1 MDKSLL
7 RLNLQLFATTMTTET
22 GSLSAEMKTF
32 YEKRL
37 LDQAE
42 PLLVHNQFGDK
53 YPIPAG
59 SGKKIEF
66 RKYSALPKAL
76 TALTEGVTPAGNS
89 LTVTTVEGT
98 VKQYGDWIQL
108 SDMLQMTAID
118 NNVVQATKLLSS
130 QAGRTLDTVT
140 REVLA
145 GGTNVIYAPKV
156 VDGAETEV
164 LSRSTLT
171 PECVLTPFVVMR
183 AAATLEAMN
192 TPKIDGSYVL
202 IIHPYCRETLQESPG
217 WVDVVKYK
225 EGNNT
230 FSGEIGKI
238 GDVRV
243 VTTSEAKVINDSTCP
258 VVENT
263 TYYSVFTSLLLG
275 ANAYG
280 VTELENG
287 GLQHIVKQLGY
298 GEDPLNQRSS
308 CGWKATSAAVRL
320 CEEYMVRIESLS
332 PVWSKKVKAN

>member
-53 YPIPAG
+53 YPIPANN
-59 SGKKIEF
+59 GKKIEF

-89 LTVTTVEGT
+89 LNVTTVEGT

-202 IIHPYCRETLQESPG
+202 ITHPYCRETLQESPG

-243 VTTSEAKVINDSTCP
+243 VTTSEAKIINDSTCP
-258 VVENT
+258 VVEDS

-280 VTELENG
+280 VTMLENG

-308 CGWKATSAAVRL
+308 CGWKATSVAVRL

>member
-164 LSRSTLT
+164 ISRSTLT

-202 IIHPYCRETLQESPG
+202 ITHPYCRETLQESPG

-243 VTTSEAKVINDSTCP
+243 VTTSEAKVINDSSCP
-258 VVENT
+258 VVEST

-280 VTELENG
+280 VTMLENG

-308 CGWKATSAAVRL
+308 CGWKATSVAVRL

>member
-7 RLNLQLFATTMTTET
+7 KLNLQLFATTMTTET

-53 YPIPAG
+53 YPIPANN
-59 SGKKIEF
+59 GKKIEF

-238 GDVRV
+238 GNVRV

-258 VVENT
+258 VVEST

-280 VTELENG
+280 VTMLENG

-308 CGWKATSAAVRL
+308 CGWKATSVAVRL

>member
-192 TPKIDGSYVL
+192 TPKINGSYVL
-202 IIHPYCRETLQESPG
+202 ITHPYCRETLQESPG

-243 VTTSEAKVINDSTCP
+243 VTTSEAKVINGSTCP
-258 VVENT
+258 VVEES

-308 CGWKATSAAVRL
+308 CGWKATSVAVRL

>member
-243 VTTSEAKVINDSTCP
+243 VTTSEAKIINDSTCP
-258 VVENT
+258 VVKDS

-280 VTELENG
+280 VTMLENG

-308 CGWKATSAAVRL
+308 CGWKATSVAVRL

>member
-53 YPIPAG
+53 YPIPANN
-59 SGKKIEF
+59 GKKIEF

-89 LTVTTVEGT
+89 LNVTTVEGT

-202 IIHPYCRETLQESPG
+202 ITHPYCRETLQESPG

-243 VTTSEAKVINDSTCP
+243 VTTSEAKIINDSTCP
-258 VVENT
+258 VVEST

-280 VTELENG
+280 VTRLENG

-308 CGWKATSAAVRL
+308 CGWKATSVAVRL

>member
-7 RLNLQLFATTMTTET
+7 KLNLQLFATTMTTET

-53 YPIPAG
+53 YPIPANN
-59 SGKKIEF
+59 GKKIEF

-258 VVENT
+258 VVEST

-308 CGWKATSAAVRL
+308 CGWKATSVAVRL

>member
-164 LSRSTLT
+164 LSRSALT

-243 VTTSEAKVINDSTCP
+243 VTTSEAKIINDSTCP
-258 VVENT
+258 VVEST

-280 VTELENG
+280 VTMLENG

-308 CGWKATSAAVRL
+308 CGWKATSVAVRL

>member
-1 MDKSLL
+1 MDKNLL

-53 YPIPAG
+53 YPIPANN
-59 SGKKIEF
+59 GKKIEF

-89 LTVTTVEGT
+89 LNVTTVEGT

-192 TPKIDGSYVL
+192 TPKINGSYVL
-202 IIHPYCRETLQESPG
+202 ITHPYCRETLQESPG

-243 VTTSEAKVINDSTCP
+243 VTTSEAKIINDSTCP
-258 VVENT
+258 VVEST

-308 CGWKATSAAVRL
+308 CGWKATSVAVRL

>member
-7 RLNLQLFATTMTTET
+7 RLNLQLFATAMTTET

-53 YPIPAG
+53 YPIPANN
-59 SGKKIEF
+59 GKKIEF

-258 VVENT
+258 VVEES

-308 CGWKATSAAVRL
+308 CGWKATSVAVRL

>member
-53 YPIPAG
+53 YPIPANN
-59 SGKKIEF
+59 GKKIEF

-89 LTVTTVEGT
+89 LNVTTVEGT

-202 IIHPYCRETLQESPG
+202 ITHPYCRETLQESPG

-243 VTTSEAKVINDSTCP
+243 VTTSEAKIINDSTCP
-258 VVENT
+258 VVEST

-280 VTELENG
+280 VTMLENG

-308 CGWKATSAAVRL
+308 CGWKATSVAVRL

>member
-53 YPIPAG
+53 YPIPANN
-59 SGKKIEF
+59 GKKIEF

-164 LSRSTLT
+164 LSRKTLT
-171 PECVLTPFVVMR
+171 TDCVLTPFVVMR

-258 VVENT
+258 VVEST

-308 CGWKATSAAVRL
+308 CGWKATSVAVRL

>member
-145 GGTNVIYAPKV
+145 GGTNVMYAPKV

-192 TPKIDGSYVL
+192 TPKINGSYVL
-202 IIHPYCRETLQESPG
+202 ITHPYCRETLQESPG

-258 VVENT
+258 VVEES

-280 VTELENG
+280 VTMLENG

-308 CGWKATSAAVRL
+308 CGWKATSVAVRL

>member
-89 LTVTTVEGT
+89 LNVTTVEGT

-192 TPKIDGSYVL
+192 TPKINGSYVL

-243 VTTSEAKVINDSTCP
+243 VTTSEAKVINDKTCP
-258 VVENT
+258 VVEST

-280 VTELENG
+280 VTMLENG

-308 CGWKATSAAVRL
+308 CGWKATSVAVRL

>member
-1 MDKSLL
+1 MDKNLL

-53 YPIPAG
+53 YPIPANN
-59 SGKKIEF
+59 GKKIEF

-258 VVENT
+258 VVEES

-308 CGWKATSAAVRL
+308 CGWKATSVAVRL

>member
-258 VVENT
+258 VVEES

-280 VTELENG
+280 VTMLENG

-308 CGWKATSAAVRL
+308 CGWKATSVAVRL

>member
-53 YPIPAG
+53 YPIPANN
-59 SGKKIEF
+59 GKKIEF

-130 QAGRTLDTVT
+130 QAGRTMDTVT

-145 GGTNVIYAPKV
+145 GGTNVMYAPKV

-258 VVENT
+258 VVEST
-263 TYYSVFTSLLLG
+263 TYYSVFTSLMLG

-308 CGWKATSAAVRL
+308 CGWKATSVAVRL

>member
-202 IIHPYCRETLQESPG
+202 ITHPYCRETLQESPG

-258 VVENT
+258 VVEES

-308 CGWKATSAAVRL
+308 CGWKATSVAVRL

>member
-53 YPIPAG
+53 YPIPANN
-59 SGKKIEF
+59 GKKIEF

-258 VVENT
+258 VEKST

-308 CGWKATSAAVRL
+308 CGWKATSVAVRL

-332 PVWSKKVKAN
+332 PVWSKKVKEN

>member
-7 RLNLQLFATTMTTET
+7 KLNLQLFATTMTTET

-53 YPIPAG
+53 YPIPANN
-59 SGKKIEF
+59 GKKIEF

-258 VVENT
+258 VVEST

-280 VTELENG
+280 VTMLENG

-308 CGWKATSAAVRL
+308 CGWKATSVAVRL

>member
-53 YPIPAG
+53 YPIPANN
-59 SGKKIEF
+59 GKKIEF

-89 LTVTTVEGT
+89 LNVTTVEGT

-243 VTTSEAKVINDSTCP
+243 VTTSEAKIINDSTCP
-258 VVENT
+258 VVEST

>member
-7 RLNLQLFATTMTTET
+7 KLNLQLFATTMTTET

-53 YPIPAG
+53 YPIPANN
-59 SGKKIEF
+59 GKKIEF

-202 IIHPYCRETLQESPG
+202 ITHPYCRETLQESPG

-258 VVENT
+258 VVEST

-280 VTELENG
+280 VTMLENG

-308 CGWKATSAAVRL
+308 CGWKATSVAVRL

>member
-89 LTVTTVEGT
+89 LNVTTVEGT

-192 TPKIDGSYVL
+192 TPKINGSYVL

-258 VVENT
+258 VVEST

>member
-53 YPIPAG
+53 YPIPANN
-59 SGKKIEF
+59 GKKIEF

-130 QAGRTLDTVT
+130 QAGRTMDTVT

-258 VVENT
+258 VVEES

-308 CGWKATSAAVRL
+308 CGWKATSVAVRL

>member
-53 YPIPAG
+53 YPIPANN
-59 SGKKIEF
+59 GKKIEF

-202 IIHPYCRETLQESPG
+202 ITHPYCRETLQESPG

-258 VVENT
+258 VVEST

-280 VTELENG
+280 VTELANG

-308 CGWKATSAAVRL
+308 CGWKATSVAVRL

>member
-53 YPIPAG
+53 YPIPANN
-59 SGKKIEF
+59 GKKIEF

-258 VVENT
+258 VVEES

-287 GLQHIVKQLGY
+287 GLQHIVKQMGY

-308 CGWKATSAAVRL
+308 CGWKATSVAVRL

>member
-1 MDKSLL
+1 MDKSRL

-258 VVENT
+258 VVEST

-280 VTELENG
+280 VTMLENG

-308 CGWKATSAAVRL
+308 CGWKATSVAVRL

>member
-53 YPIPAG
+53 YPIPANN
-59 SGKKIEF
+59 GKKIEF

-89 LTVTTVEGT
+89 LNVTTVEGT

-243 VTTSEAKVINDSTCP
+243 VTTSEAKVFNDSTCP
-258 VVENT
+258 VVEST

-308 CGWKATSAAVRL
+308 CGWKATSVAVRL

>member
-7 RLNLQLFATTMTTET
+7 KLNLQLFATTMTTET

-53 YPIPAG
+53 YPIPANN
-59 SGKKIEF
+59 GKKIEF

-192 TPKIDGSYVL
+192 TPKINGSYVL

-258 VVENT
+258 VVEES

-308 CGWKATSAAVRL
+308 CGWKATSVAVRL

>member
-53 YPIPAG
+53 YPIPANN
-59 SGKKIEF
+59 GKKIEF

-192 TPKIDGSYVL
+192 TPKINGSYVL
-202 IIHPYCRETLQESPG
+202 ITHPYCRETLQESPG

-258 VVENT
+258 VVEES

>member
-89 LTVTTVEGT
+89 LNVTTVEGT

-202 IIHPYCRETLQESPG
+202 ITHPYCRETLQESPG

-243 VTTSEAKVINDSTCP
+243 VTTSEAKIINDSTCP
-258 VVENT
+258 VVEDS

-280 VTELENG
+280 VTMLENG

-308 CGWKATSAAVRL
+308 CGWKATSVAVRL

>member
-192 TPKIDGSYVL
+192 TPKINGSYVL
-202 IIHPYCRETLQESPG
+202 ITHPYCRETLQESPG

-243 VTTSEAKVINDSTCP
+243 VTTSEAKIINDSTCP
-258 VVENT
+258 VVEDS

-308 CGWKATSAAVRL
+308 CGWKATSVAVRL

>member
-59 SGKKIEF
+59 NGKKIEF

-192 TPKIDGSYVL
+192 TPKINGSYVL
-202 IIHPYCRETLQESPG
+202 ITHPYCRETLQESPG

-243 VTTSEAKVINDSTCP
+243 VTTSEAKIINDSTCP
-258 VVENT
+258 VVEST

-308 CGWKATSAAVRL
+308 CGWKATSVAVRL

>member
-164 LSRSTLT
+164 LSRSALT

-258 VVENT
+258 VVEST

-308 CGWKATSAAVRL
+308 CGWKATSVAVRL

-332 PVWSKKVKAN
+332 PVWSKKVNAN

>member
-145 GGTNVIYAPKV
+145 GGTNVLYAPKV
-156 VDGAETEV
+156 VSGVETEI
-164 LSRSTLT
+164 LSRKTLT

-258 VVENT
+258 VVEST

-280 VTELENG
+280 VTMLENG

-308 CGWKATSAAVRL
+308 CGWKATSVAVRL

>member
-53 YPIPAG
+53 YPIPANN
-59 SGKKIEF
+59 GKKIEF

-89 LTVTTVEGT
+89 LNVTTVEGT

-145 GGTNVIYAPKV
+145 GGTNVMYAPKV

-192 TPKIDGSYVL
+192 TPKINGSYVL
-202 IIHPYCRETLQESPG
+202 ITHPYCRETLQESPG

-243 VTTSEAKVINDSTCP
+243 VTTSEAKIINDSTCP
-258 VVENT
+258 VVEST

-280 VTELENG
+280 VTMLENG

-308 CGWKATSAAVRL
+308 CGWKATSVAMRL

-332 PVWSKKVKAN
+332 PVWFKKVKAN

>member
-53 YPIPAG
+53 YPIPANN
-59 SGKKIEF
+59 GKKIEF

-145 GGTNVIYAPKV
+145 GGTNVMYAPKV

-192 TPKIDGSYVL
+192 TPKINGSYVL

-258 VVENT
+258 VVEES

-308 CGWKATSAAVRL
+308 CGWKATSVAVRL

>member
-53 YPIPAG
+53 YPIPANN
-59 SGKKIEF
+59 GKKIEF

-258 VVENT
+258 VVEES
-263 TYYSVFTSLLLG
+263 TYYSVFTSLMLG

-308 CGWKATSAAVRL
+308 CGWKATSVAVRL

>member
-145 GGTNVIYAPKV
+145 GGTSVIYAPKV

-258 VVENT
+258 VVEST

-308 CGWKATSAAVRL
+308 CGWKATSVAVRL

>member
-89 LTVTTVEGT
+89 LNVTTVEGT

-258 VVENT
+258 VVEST

-308 CGWKATSAAVRL
+308 CGWKATSVAVRL